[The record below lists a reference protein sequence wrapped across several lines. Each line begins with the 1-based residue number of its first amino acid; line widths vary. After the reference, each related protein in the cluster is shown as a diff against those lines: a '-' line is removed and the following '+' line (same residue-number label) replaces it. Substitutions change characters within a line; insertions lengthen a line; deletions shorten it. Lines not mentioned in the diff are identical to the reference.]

1 MAKNN
6 KIVKNTTWLM
16 IFYIA
21 KMVFPFITLPYLTR
35 ILSTNTYGTVAYVK
49 TVMTYMQIIVDF
61 GFVLSAT
68 KDIVKVRNDK
78 NKVSEIIGDTL
89 LARIIMGLIA
99 FAILLVLIICIPIL
113 RNNIVYTLLSYLVV
127 FMSVFLM
134 DYLFKGLEI
143 MHVITTRFVL
153 MKIISTVLT
162 FILVKENGDML
173 LIPILDIIS
182 SLVAVILVL
191 YKVKKLELKLK
202 FTNIKNSLKSIKE
215 SFVYFLSNVASTSF
229 NALSTLI
236 IGLMISPTEVAYWS
250 LCIQII
256 GTIQSCYSPFSEG
269 VYPEMIKTKNINIIK
284 KIIKIFLPL
293 VTIGCVIL
301 YISSEM
307 ILTIMGGD
315 KYIEAIIIL
324 KILIPTLFF
333 GFLVY
338 MLGWPTLG
346 AIGKTKETT
355 KSTLFSI
362 ILNIVLLTV
371 LIITDSFTLVNIAIV
386 RVITEF
392 ALFSIR
398 LYYTK
403 KNIKL
408 FNRS

>member
-1 MAKNN
+1 
-6 KIVKNTTWLM
+6 
-16 IFYIA
+16 
-21 KMVFPFITLPYLTR
+21 
-35 ILSTNTYGTVAYVK
+35 
-49 TVMTYMQIIVDF
+49 
-61 GFVLSAT
+61 
-68 KDIVKVRNDK
+68 
-78 NKVSEIIGDTL
+78 
-89 LARIIMGLIA
+89 
-99 FAILLVLIICIPIL
+99 
-113 RNNIVYTLLSYLVV
+113 
-127 FMSVFLM
+127 
-134 DYLFKGLEI
+134 

-162 FILVKENGDML
+162 FVLVKDNSDML

-250 LCIQII
+250 LCIQIT

-284 KIIKIFLPL
+284 KILKIFIPL
-293 VTIGCVIL
+293 VLTGCLIMYFISEPVLNIL
-301 YISSEM
+301 
-307 ILTIMGGD
+307 GGE
-315 KYIEAIIIL
+315 KYVVAVPVL
-324 KILIPTLFF
+324 RLLIPTLFF
-333 GFLVY
+333 GFMAV

-355 KSTLFSI
+355 ISTICSVTINL
-362 ILNIVLLTV
+362 ILLVILIV
-371 LIITDSFTLVNIAIV
+371 TDSFTLVNIAIV
-386 RVITEF
+386 RMITEIT
-392 ALFSIR
+392 LFSIR